1 MLHINLSTRPFY
13 NDRAVRIGIAVL
25 VILTAALTVFN
36 ASQILTLNARNA
48 EFVGRGEDAEAR
60 AAELRQQAVL
70 TRQTLDREELGAV
83 QSAAREANLLIE
95 RRAFSWTDLFNR
107 FEETLPAD
115 VRIGAVHPQIDA
127 QGHMLV
133 AVTVISRRAEDLAT
147 FIEQLEQTGAFRG
160 VLTPQEEVQPD
171 GTLRSVIQGYYGPQ
185 PGVPAVQPP
194 PASDSDGAGR
204 GNMPANA
211 PSPAPIGP
219 GTAR

>member
-13 NDRAVRIGIAVL
+13 NDRAVRIGIAVF

-48 EFVGRGEDAEAR
+48 EFVGRAEDAEAR
-60 AAELRQQAVL
+60 AVELRQQAVL
-70 TRQTLDREELGAV
+70 TRQALDREELGAV
-83 QSAAREANLLIE
+83 QAAAREANLLIE

-115 VRIGAVHPQIDA
+115 VRIGAVHPQIDTE
-127 QGHMLV
+127 GRMLV

-160 VLTPQEEVQPD
+160 LLTPQEEVQLD

-185 PGVPAVQPP
+185 PGVPAIQPAS
-194 PASDSDGAGR
+194 ASDSGGAGR
-204 GNMPANA
+204 GNLPANA
-211 PSPAPIGP
+211 PSPVPIGP
-219 GTAR
+219 GAGR